1 MSAHTFDTAGLDQCP
16 FMPVFGAPAISIE
29 RGAGTEVWDTNGN
42 RYLDFLSGI
51 AVTSLG
57 HANPVVAEA
66 ICRQA
71 STLLHV
77 SNFFT
82 NPVATEAAIKVNELL
97 RDATGHAGQIF
108 FTNSGAESNECAI
121 KLARKFGGRGRHTVV
136 SALGSFHG
144 RTLATLAATGQP
156 AKHEPFAPMPEGF
169 RHVPW
174 GDLDSL
180 RAAVDGSV
188 AAVLIEPI
196 QGEGGVNPAP
206 AGYLQ
211 GIRELC
217 DEVGALMIVDEIQTG
232 FARTGRWFG
241 FEHDGVAPDVVTLAK
256 AMGNGMPVGACWA
269 RTDVAA
275 VFQPGDH
282 GSTYSGTALATSA
295 VTAVIDEMRRID
307 APALAA
313 ANGERLRGALA
324 ALPHVDSVR
333 GHGLLLGAQLAD
345 GLAAPDA
352 YRELMARGLICNAV
366 NATTLRFAPPLTV
379 SDAEMDEAVA
389 LVGDVL
395 AGLAGGAV
403 S

>member
-1 MSAHTFDTAGLDQCP
+1 MTAHTFDTSGMEHCP
-16 FMPVFGAPAISIE
+16 FMPVFGAPAISIA
-29 RGAGTEVWDTNGN
+29 RGAGTEVWDTDGR

-57 HANPVVAEA
+57 HSNPAVADA

-71 STLLHV
+71 TTLLHV

-82 NPVATEAAIKVNELL
+82 NPPATAAAVEVNELL
-97 RDATGHAGQIF
+97 ADATGHAGQLF

-156 AKHEPFAPMPEGF
+156 SKHEPFAPMPEGF
-169 RHVPW
+169 RHVAW
-174 GDLDSL
+174 GDLDAM
-180 RAAVDGSV
+180 RDAVDGSV
-188 AAVLIEPI
+188 AAILIEPI
-196 QGEGGVNPAP
+196 QGEGGVHPAP

-241 FEHDGVAPDVVTLAK
+241 FEHDGVRPDVVTLAK
-256 AMGNGMPVGACWA
+256 AMGNGMPIGACWA
-269 RTDVAA
+269 RVDVAA

-282 GSTYSGTALATSA
+282 GSTYSGTALATAA
-295 VTAVIDEMRRID
+295 VSAVIDEMRRLD

-313 ANGERLRGALA
+313 AKGGRLA
-324 ALPHVDSVR
+324 ALLEELPQVASVR
-333 GHGLLLGAQLAD
+333 GRGLLLGAQLTD
-345 GLAAPDA
+345 GVAAPDA
-352 YRELMARGLICNAV
+352 YRALLEAGLICNAV
-366 NATTLRFAPPLTV
+366 NATTLRFAPPITV
-379 SDAEMDEAVA
+379 TDDELVETVE
-389 LVGDVL
+389 LVGTVL
-395 AGLAGGAV
+395 GEVAP
-403 S
+403 